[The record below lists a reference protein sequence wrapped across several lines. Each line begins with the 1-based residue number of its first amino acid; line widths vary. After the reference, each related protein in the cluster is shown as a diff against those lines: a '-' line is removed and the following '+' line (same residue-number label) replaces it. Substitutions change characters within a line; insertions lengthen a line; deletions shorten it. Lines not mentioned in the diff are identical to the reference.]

1 MASRFERRDFCQ
13 SAKMPVSLAELGMQ
27 ERVDEIPRHR
37 RSDRSAAHAEHI
49 HVIVLDSL
57 PSREMVVDQCRTDSR
72 DLVRADCRSDPAA
85 ADGNPS
91 VHRSRS
97 HSVSKRYHIVRIVI
111 RGVEFEM
118 RRNQPRR
125 VRHHEVF

>member
-1 MASRFERRDFCQ
+1 M
-13 SAKMPVSLAELGMQ
+13 
-27 ERVDEIPRHR
+27 
-37 RSDRSAAHAEHI
+37 
-49 HVIVLDSL
+49 IVLDSL

-72 DLVRADCRSDPAA
+72 DSCSRRFCRSDPAA

-111 RGVEFEM
+111 RGVEFPECAEINHSA
-118 RRNQPRR
+118 RGDRQPSPGPSMVLVARTTAR
-125 VRHHEVF
+125 SGQVMTKEAAAGCSGAAGG